1 MKKII
6 VTTALLGGAA
16 YWLKK
21 KVTAAKA
28 GKEKKGKKILFVVTS
43 HGKLGNTGEHTGYYL
58 SEVAHP
64 WKVLT
69 HAGYEIDF
77 VSPHGGM
84 PPVDGFELVDPINR
98 KFWNNQEY
106 QKKIITSLTPADVKP
121 EEYTAI
127 FYAGGHGAMWDL
139 PEVTELSTI
148 ARQIY
153 EAGGIVAAVCH
164 GPAGLVNLKLSDGI
178 HLIEGKQATGFTNEE
193 EKLMKRENIVPFLL
207 EDMLI
212 KRKASFTK
220 GAPMLPHVVVDGRLI
235 TGQNPASAHKV
246 GKEIAKALANKA

>member
-1 MKKII
+1 
-6 VTTALLGGAA
+6 
-16 YWLKK
+16 
-21 KVTAAKA
+21 
-28 GKEKKGKKILFVVTS
+28 
-43 HGKLGNTGEHTGYYL
+43 
-58 SEVAHP
+58 
-64 WKVLT
+64 
-69 HAGYEIDF
+69 
-77 VSPHGGM
+77 
-84 PPVDGFELVDPINR
+84 
-98 KFWNNQEY
+98 
-106 QKKIITSLTPADVKP
+106 
-121 EEYTAI
+121 
-127 FYAGGHGAMWDL
+127 MWDL

-178 HLIEGKQATGFTNEE
+178 HLIEGKRVTGFTNEE

-212 KRKASFTK
+212 KRKATFTK

>member
-6 VTTALLGGAA
+6 GSALLIGGIA

-21 KVTAAKA
+21 KAKKA
-28 GKEKKGKKILFVVTS
+28 GKNKKAKKVLFVVTS
-43 HGKLGNTGEHTGYYL
+43 HGKLGHTGEHTGYYL

-69 HAGYEIDF
+69 KAGYEIDF
-77 VSPHGGM
+77 VSPHGGT
-84 PPVDGFELVDPINR
+84 PPVDGFELLDPINR
-98 KFWNNQEY
+98 KFWNNQKY
-106 QKKIITSLTPADVKP
+106 QKKIITSLTPADIKP
-121 EEYTAI
+121 EEYAAI

-164 GPAGLVNLKLSDGI
+164 GPAGLVNLKLNDGT
-178 HLIEGKQATGFTNEE
+178 HLIEGKRVTGFTNEE
-193 EKLMKRENIVPFLL
+193 EKLMKRETIVPFLL

-212 KRKASFTK
+212 KRKASFEK
-220 GAPMLPHVVVDGRLI
+220 RL
-235 TGQNPASAHKV
+235 
-246 GKEIAKALANKA
+246 L